1 MLVLGS
7 VSAFAQADLPEL
19 LNSNSAVQD
28 FTNTLNRSEKA
39 SLDAKLK
46 QFTNQTSTAL
56 VIAIVP
62 DLNGY
67 DIVEY
72 ADMLGDK
79 WKIGQAGKD
88 NGILIVVKPKTR
100 SSQGRVRISVGYG
113 LEGAVPDAITKRIIE
128 NEMIPH
134 FQRNDYYTALVK
146 STNVLIDLT
155 KGEYTAD
162 EYANKS
168 GSNRFGFLVPLF
180 AILFFFFFS
189 RISGRRGRTYGSS
202 NLPLWT
208 LLFMGSSMGRG
219 SHHGSW
225 NNFSGGSGN
234 FGGGGFGGFGG
245 GSFGGGGA
253 SGNW

>member
-1 MLVLGS
+1 
-7 VSAFAQADLPEL
+7 
-19 LNSNSAVQD
+19 
-28 FTNTLNRSEKA
+28 
-39 SLDAKLK
+39 
-46 QFTNQTSTAL
+46 
-56 VIAIVP
+56 
-62 DLNGY
+62 
-67 DIVEY
+67 
-72 ADMLGDK
+72 DK